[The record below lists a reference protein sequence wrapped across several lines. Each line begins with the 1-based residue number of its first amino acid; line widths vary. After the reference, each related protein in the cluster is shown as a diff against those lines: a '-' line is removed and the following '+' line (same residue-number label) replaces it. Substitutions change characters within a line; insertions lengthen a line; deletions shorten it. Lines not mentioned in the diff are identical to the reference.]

1 MEKNSVR
8 VHMLLPLWYQHDC
21 FFIPNCLYFW
31 GKKGILL
38 PASCRIVLYDV
49 PELSPYNPMHF
60 SRGPTV
66 PDPLTQCRRKKICVG
81 IGQAW
86 FQILVLLL
94 TDCVTLGQ
102 LQNLSRLCFLSCKRA
117 VVTSVPPTP
126 APSKHCCEPEM
137 ENPWQK
143 A

>member
-1 MEKNSVR
+1 METNGVG
-8 VHMLLPLWYQHDC
+8 VHMLLPLPGTNTIVSS
-21 FFIPNCLYFW
+21 FRLPLFL
-31 GKKGILL
+31 GKKEILL
-38 PASCRIVLYDV
+38 PASYRIVLYDI

-94 TDCVTLGQ
+94 TDCVTLG
-102 LQNLSRLCFLSCKRA
+102 SYKTSPDSVSSA
-117 VVTSVPPTP
+117 VR
-126 APSKHCCEPEM
+126 E
-137 ENPWQK
+137 Q
-143 A
+143 